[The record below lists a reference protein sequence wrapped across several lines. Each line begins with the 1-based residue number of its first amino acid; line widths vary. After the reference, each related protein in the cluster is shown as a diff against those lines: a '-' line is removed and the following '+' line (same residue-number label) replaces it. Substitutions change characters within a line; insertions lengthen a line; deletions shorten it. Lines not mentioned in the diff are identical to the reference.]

1 MQFQLNSKNRAK
13 INYYKGIKCY
23 LEVRGK
29 EKAWFLDFSL
39 SFAIFLACI
48 IGKPLMH
55 QVNGTELC
63 LDILIFAK

>member
-1 MQFQLNSKNRAK
+1 MNKMLFGG
-13 INYYKGIKCY
+13 Y
-23 LEVRGK
+23 RGK

-48 IGKPLMH
+48 IGKLLMH
-55 QVNGTELC
+55 QENSTGLC